1 MPPVS
6 LFYFL
11 FLSAQSLG
19 HRGHKNTFFRR
30 LIISQIYQFYPY
42 VLLENDKKLVKFNHL
57 R

>member
-30 LIISQIYQFYPY
+30 LIISQMYMNQ
-42 VLLENDKKLVKFNHL
+42 LDKSEQEMSGC
-57 R
+57 

>member
-19 HRGHKNTFFRR
+19 HRGHKNMYMNQ
-30 LIISQIYQFYPY
+30 L
-42 VLLENDKKLVKFNHL
+42 DKSEQEMSGC
-57 R
+57 